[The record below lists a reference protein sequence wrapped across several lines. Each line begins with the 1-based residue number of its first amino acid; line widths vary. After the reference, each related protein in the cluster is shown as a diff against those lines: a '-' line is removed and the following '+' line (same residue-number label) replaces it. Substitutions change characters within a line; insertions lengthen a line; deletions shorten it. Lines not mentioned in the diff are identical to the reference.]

1 MLRCCLTGVPHSEAF
16 YLLKPYR
23 ISSPM
28 LLSLLFPFLFLQCV
42 PCSETDHQLS
52 GGGNVSILDRGN
64 QPLCFCP
71 GPFSLHLL
79 FSSEVSGETMQ
90 PQRDVRENCIW
101 GDSTAQR
108 NRAMQVV
115 GNVRIS
121 FCFSVQFVSG
131 IMYLLT
137 AEISSD
143 LQSKR
148 ADAENRCI
156 CGCLWKSTPWFF
168 SYVLLSGWR
177 AVNMRLLLKLA
188 LLF

>member
-1 MLRCCLTGVPHSEAF
+1 MIGLVPSGLTAAGGITACTDCSVLCSVLCPMLRCCLTGVPHSEAF

-90 PQRDVRENCIW
+90 PQRDVRENCI
-101 GDSTAQR
+101 
-108 NRAMQVV
+108 
-115 GNVRIS
+115 
-121 FCFSVQFVSG
+121 
-131 IMYLLT
+131 
-137 AEISSD
+137 
-143 LQSKR
+143 
-148 ADAENRCI
+148 
-156 CGCLWKSTPWFF
+156 
-168 SYVLLSGWR
+168 
-177 AVNMRLLLKLA
+177 
-188 LLF
+188 